1 MSALDQR
8 RTPAGLLAIA
18 VFGAALLGPLGGAS
32 ARGSCKLFAPEE
44 LRHGTYTNRDGCEVP
59 RPEQPEG
66 PTCAKPTDATARCRD
81 GDWSFSQHRQG
92 TCSHHRGVACWV
104 ASGRDCC

>member
-1 MSALDQR
+1 MPLYDR
-8 RTPAGLLAIA
+8 RWVPVRLVTFTVL
-18 VFGAALLGPLGGAS
+18 AALLGHSSSVS
-32 ARGSCKLFAPEE
+32 ARGTCKLFAPEE
-44 LRHGTYTNRDGCEVP
+44 LRHGTYTNHDGCEVP

-66 PTCAKPTDATARCRD
+66 SICAKLTEATARCRD

-104 ASGRDCC
+104 ASGRDVC